1 MILTIP
7 YETPSKKNSRIVS
20 RKTGRSFPS
29 KAYGQWHIKAV
40 LWLRTHY
47 TLSPL
52 GEGPFMVQMEFRHG
66 TLQRSDADNKASS
79 ILDLLVDM
87 KILPDDSWKVVR
99 SLYVTNSYDKG
110 NPSVTVK
117 IFPYTEDNVNP

>member
-1 MILTIP
+1 MIFTIP

-29 KAYGQWHIKAV
+29 KTYGQWHIKAV

>member
-1 MILTIP
+1 
-7 YETPSKKNSRIVS
+7 
-20 RKTGRSFPS
+20 
-29 KAYGQWHIKAV
+29 
-40 LWLRTHY
+40 
-47 TLSPL
+47 
-52 GEGPFMVQMEFRHG
+52 MVQMEFRHG

-117 IFPYTEDNVNP
+117 IFHYTEDNVNP